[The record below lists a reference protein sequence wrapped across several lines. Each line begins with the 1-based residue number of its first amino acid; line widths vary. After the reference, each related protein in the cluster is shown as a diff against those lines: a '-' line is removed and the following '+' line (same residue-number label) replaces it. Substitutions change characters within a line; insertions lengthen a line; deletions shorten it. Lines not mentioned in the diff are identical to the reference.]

1 MAIKAQKGT
10 KDVLPQEYYQW
21 KNILKEADRIFTA
34 SNFKQIETPIFEA
47 TELFQRGVG
56 DSTDIVNKEMY
67 TFEKSD
73 RSLTLRPE
81 NTAGVVRAFLEHNMQ
96 RDIQPVK
103 LWYFGPMF
111 RYERPQAGRQ
121 RQFHQIGVEMF
132 GAEDASADAD
142 CIYTAVKFF
151 EAVGLQN
158 LSVELNSL
166 GCNSCR
172 DKFRAKIKAL
182 IEPHLAELC
191 DDCKKRFETN
201 PLRILDCKS
210 EECKKI
216 FEENKILEN
225 LAKLELCDDCQK
237 HYNDLKSH
245 LDMLNVKYVENPF
258 LVRGLDYYTR
268 TVFEVKS
275 ENLGSQNAVCGGGR
289 YDNLVET
296 LGGVHTPAVGWAVG
310 MERLFALT
318 EKKDPEKVNYFVISD
333 NIAEALKLTNEIR
346 NQGKSSELDYS
357 KRKFAKQIE
366 KAAKIAEYAVIVGE
380 NELQA
385 GTVTVKNL
393 SNFEQKSVDRAEF
406 LNSINC

>member
-1 MAIKAQKGT
+1 MAIKTQKGT
-10 KDVLPQEYYQW
+10 KDVLPEENAQW
-21 KNILKEADRIFTA
+21 KKILDSAYKIFRQA
-34 SNFKQIETPIFEA
+34 NFKRISTPIFEA

-67 TFEKSD
+67 SFEKNGH
-73 RSLTLRPE
+73 SLTLRPE
-81 NTAGVVRAFLEHNMQ
+81 NTAGVVRAFLEHTMQ

-132 GAEDASADAD
+132 GSDDASADAD

-151 EAVGLQN
+151 EEVGLQN
-158 LSVELNSL
+158 LSVEINSL
-166 GCNSCR
+166 GCNDCR
-172 DKFRAKIKAL
+172 DKFRAKLKSL
-182 IEPHLAELC
+182 IEPHLEALC

-201 PLRILDCKS
+201 PLRILDCKNTD
-210 EECKKI
+210 CKNV
-216 FEENKILEN
+216 FEKNKILEN
-225 LAKLELCDDCQK
+225 LAKLDLCEDCSD
-237 HYNDLKSH
+237 HYEKLKSY

-296 LGGVHTPAVGWAVG
+296 LGGPHVPAVGWAVG
-310 MERLFALT
+310 MERLYSLT
-318 EKKDPEKVNYFVISD
+318 EKSEESKLDYFVVSD
-333 NIAEALKLTNEIR
+333 NIKEALKLANELR
-346 NQGKSSELDYS
+346 SKDKTAELDYS
-357 KRKFAKQIE
+357 NRKFAKQIE
-366 KAAKIAEYAVIVGE
+366 KAGKIADFAIIIGE
-380 NELQA
+380 NELMQ
-385 GTVTVKNL
+385 GTLTVKNL
-393 SNFEQKSVDRAEF
+393 NTFEQQSVKRDEF
-406 LNSINC
+406 LSSL